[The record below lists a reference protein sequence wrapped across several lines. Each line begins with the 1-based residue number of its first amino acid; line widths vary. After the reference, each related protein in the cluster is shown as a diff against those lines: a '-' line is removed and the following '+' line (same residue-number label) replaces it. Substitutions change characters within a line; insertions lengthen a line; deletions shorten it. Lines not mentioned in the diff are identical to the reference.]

1 MSTKSAQLTEISLE
15 REQTFDAF
23 RRWGYLDANL
33 NPFGGPIG
41 GGYPELPSEG
51 EGAEEARQIY
61 CGTIGAE
68 FMHLPQR
75 DRREWMRNRMENPG
89 PQQVDR
95 RWLAERLLQADLFEQ
110 ILQTRY
116 LGTKR
121 YSAEGATALIPLLD
135 MFSKPARNWAH
146 DHGDGH
152 EPSRAPERDGLTS
165 SAFRRRTSSPALK
178 TSIRAACWA
187 AAT

>member
-1 MSTKSAQLTEISLE
+1 MSSKSAQISTSEISQ
-15 REQTFDAF
+15 EQEQVFDTF

-41 GGYPELPSEG
+41 GGYPDLPADG
-51 EGAEEARQIY
+51 EGAEEARRIY
-61 CGTIGAE
+61 CGSIGAE

-75 DRREWMRNRMENPG
+75 DRREWVQNRMENPG
-89 PQQVDR
+89 AQQVDR

-121 YSAEGATALIPLLD
+121 
-135 MFSKPARNWAH
+135 
-146 DHGDGH
+146 
-152 EPSRAPERDGLTS
+152 
-165 SAFRRRTSSPALK
+165 
-178 TSIRAACWA
+178 
-187 AAT
+187 